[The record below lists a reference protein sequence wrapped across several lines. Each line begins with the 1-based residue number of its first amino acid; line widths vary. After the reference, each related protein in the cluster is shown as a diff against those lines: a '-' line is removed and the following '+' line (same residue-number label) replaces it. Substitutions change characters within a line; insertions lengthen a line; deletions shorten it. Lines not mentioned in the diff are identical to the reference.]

1 MRCACSL
8 RFRSFSAWDSDFD
21 LAERCAC
28 QYKYNCDDTMIV
40 VVEYVNDLYLQRDGS
55 KFKIW
60 TFFDTSCA
68 HFYSDEYRS
77 SFQLIISSHL
87 TLGTPFLLFTLMAFV
102 V

>member
-40 VVEYVNDLYLQRDGS
+40 VEYVDG
-55 KFKIW
+55 
-60 TFFDTSCA
+60 
-68 HFYSDEYRS
+68 
-77 SFQLIISSHL
+77 
-87 TLGTPFLLFTLMAFV
+87 LLFAKRWI
-102 V
+102 